1 MNTLII
7 IPTYNEEQNIEK
19 LIHQIFNILEMQKF
33 AVLVVDDSSKDN
45 TANIIK
51 EMQKTVRFYFTHTS
65 PAKIRKLD
73 KAKHCWGL
81 EEISKKP
88 LVPPRSAGRE
98 AI

>member
-1 MNTLII
+1 MTNFHFFTFRVLYIARNHSK
-7 IPTYNEEQNIEK
+7 TARNV
-19 LIHQIFNILEMQKF
+19 QIT
-33 AVLVVDDSSKDN
+33 DDQRNAK
-45 TANIIK
+45 K
-51 EMQKTVRFYFTHTS
+51 MRFYFTHDS

-73 KAKHCWGL
+73 KANHCWGL

>member
-1 MNTLII
+1 M
-7 IPTYNEEQNIEK
+7 
-19 LIHQIFNILEMQKF
+19 LET
-33 AVLVVDDSSKDN
+33 
-45 TANIIK
+45 TAKQQEMFKSLMIK